1 MENGMSCIFC
11 KIISG
16 EIPSTKVYEDEK
28 VLAFNDIN
36 PAAPVHILVVP
47 KIHVAD
53 LNDIDEKN
61 SAIMADMFVAVSRI
75 AAEKNLPEKGY
86 RIIINNGKAAGQ
98 EVFHL
103 HMHIMGGQDRLG
115 PMLSR

>member
-1 MENGMSCIFC
+1 MSCVFC

-28 VLAFNDIN
+28 VIAFNDID

-47 KIHVAD
+47 KIHVTD
-53 LNDIDEKN
+53 LNDITETN
-61 SAIMADMFVAVSRI
+61 GTIMSDLFLAVSRI
-75 AAEKNLPEKGY
+75 AAEKRLAEKGY

-98 EVFHL
+98 EIFHL
-103 HMHIMGGQDRLG
+103 HLHIMGGKDSLG
-115 PMLSR
+115 PMLLK